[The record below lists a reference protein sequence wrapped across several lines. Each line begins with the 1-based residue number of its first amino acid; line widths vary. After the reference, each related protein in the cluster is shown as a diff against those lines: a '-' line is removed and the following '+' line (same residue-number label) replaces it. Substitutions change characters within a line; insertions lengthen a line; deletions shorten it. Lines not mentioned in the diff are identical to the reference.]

1 MPMQDSASAVR
12 MVNVQAARVARQVPP
27 EWIDFTLCISA
38 RESGYGR
45 HPDERKSYR
54 AKNPSSSASGRY
66 QFMDA
71 SWRHGGA
78 WNVWKRLIRHGY
90 SKEIASKVRERLM
103 GTPIR
108 YWKPVYQDVLYA
120 EVILSGDGK
129 GWKHWYLAGSPCN
142 SMVPK

>member
-1 MPMQDSASAVR
+1 
-12 MVNVQAARVARQVPP
+12 
-27 EWIDFTLCISA
+27 
-38 RESGYGR
+38 
-45 HPDERKSYR
+45 
-54 AKNPSSSASGRY
+54 
-66 QFMDA
+66 MDA
-71 SWRHGGA
+71 SWRNGGA
-78 WNVWKRLIRHGY
+78 WNVWKRLIRYGY
-90 SKEIASKVRERLM
+90 SKEIALKVRERLM